1 MVDYDDRL
9 HQVYA
14 SGRALPADSLRTW
27 METAVSFAPSGR
39 PLTVLDL
46 GCGIGR
52 FTPALAETFG
62 GPAYGV
68 EPSTMML
75 RQAPEHPAV
84 TYLEGSAE
92 SIPLADESCDLA
104 WLFLTIHHWADPLQ
118 GLREV
123 RRVLRPGGVVI
134 LRTQFGD
141 RMPDLYWYRYFP
153 SAREVDASMYLPFD
167 EVRALA
173 DQAGLV
179 AEEQPHWVDVTE
191 PRTLRATYE
200 RLKLRAFSTFEH
212 LAEDELA
219 RGFADF
225 ERDAAADP
233 DRQLPAFPAG
243 VLLLR
248 KPPLSS

>member
-1 MVDYDDRL
+1 MVDYDGRL

-14 SGRALPADSLRTW
+14 AGRALPADSLDTW
-27 METAVSFAPSGR
+27 MEVAAGFAPDER

-46 GCGIGR
+46 GCGTGR

-62 GPAYGV
+62 GPVYGV
-68 EPSTMML
+68 EPSAGM
-75 RQAPEHPAV
+75 RQQAAKHPDV

-92 SIPLADESCDLA
+92 AIPLPDESCDLV
-104 WLFLTIHHWADPLQ
+104 WLFLTIHHWTDPLQ

-123 RRVLRPGGVVI
+123 RRVLRPGGTVV

-153 SAREVDASMYLPFD
+153 SARRVDAAMYLPFD
-167 EVRALA
+167 EVLALTE
-173 DQAGLV
+173 QAGLT
-179 AEEQPHWVDVTE
+179 AEEEPRWVDVTE
-191 PRTLRATYE
+191 ARTQSATYE

-212 LAEDELA
+212 IAEDELD
-219 RGFADF
+219 RGFAEF

-233 DRQLPAFPAG
+233 ERELPAFPAG
-243 VLLLR
+243 VLVLR
-248 KPPLSS
+248 RPSN